1 MRRAHG
7 SPLALITLFLLAPV
21 ASCDNAPTGPIDDVT
36 SPADTPAISAT
47 LEISATTTGAAFDA
61 DDYVVLV
68 DGVEI
73 GHRLGLIDNISVSGE
88 PGQTMELELTDVAD
102 NCQVNGPPRR
112 TVTLVDDSVTNAS
125 FAVHCVAPAG
135 LESARLVFAT
145 GSCDIPGMMAY
156 HGVCDLY
163 TLPLDGSEGRF
174 LTTEGHSFQP
184 AISADGSTIAFA
196 RQSSDWRTDVYAM
209 DVDGRNPRPITDDG
223 RSWDPSWSPD
233 GTRIVRVYG
242 LAYPGWAG
250 QLQIQR
256 FADEDASSL
265 SLPTPA
271 VANTPAWSPD
281 GSRIAFLGLNG
292 SANIFTIAPDGHDA
306 AVLAVGGTGPVW
318 SPGSDRLAYGMAG
331 SVFVIGLNGEAGTQL
346 LPGDRETAWIPTDWA
361 PNGRWIALT
370 RRESAG
376 NDVHLYDVYL
386 LRVDDGTMVRV
397 TQDHRSSSAVFV
409 PGT

>member
-1 MRRAHG
+1 MRRAHE

-21 ASCDNAPTGPIDDVT
+21 TSCDNAPTGPIEEVT
-36 SPADTPAISAT
+36 PPVDTPAISAT

-88 PGQTMELELTDVAD
+88 PGQTMD
-102 NCQVNGPPRR
+102 GPPRR

-135 LESARLVFAT
+135 LEGARLVFAT

-209 DVDGRNPRPITDDG
+209 DVDGKNPRPITDDG

-233 GTRIVRVYG
+233 GTQIVRVYG
-242 LAYPGWAG
+242 LAYPGWPG
-250 QLQIQR
+250 ELQIWR
-256 FADEDASSL
+256 FDDEDASSL
-265 SLPTPA
+265 PLPTPA
-271 VANTPAWSPD
+271 FAPAWSPD
-281 GSRIAFLGLNG
+281 GNRIAFTGAG
-292 SANIFTIAPDGHDA
+292 SGNIFTIAPDGHDA

-318 SPGSDRLAYGMAG
+318 SPASDRLAYGMAG

-346 LPGDRETAWIPTDWA
+346 LPGGQETAWMPTDWA

-376 NDVHLYDVYL
+376 NDVYLYDVYL